1 MTVSSPMNLSLTPL
15 GDHALI
21 VTLADQI
28 DAASSRRV
36 QAAAAWL
43 ANPPLPGV
51 TEIVPA
57 STTLTVFY
65 SPTALVAASTPV
77 ATLADWLATQVRERL
92 AALPESSLHSLP
104 RLVEIPVC
112 YGGEFGPDLEAVA
125 LRVKLSAAEVIARH
139 TATEFFV
146 LQLGFS
152 PGFPYLHG
160 LPAEL
165 SVPRRESPRTAVA
178 PGSVGIANAQS
189 CIYPLAT
196 PGGWQLIGRTPLRL
210 FRPTE
215 QPPALLQPGD
225 RVKFHAITPAE
236 FKRREAAP

>member
-1 MTVSSPMNLSLTPL
+1 MNPSITPL
-15 GDHALI
+15 GDHALS

-51 TEIVPA
+51 AEIVPA
-57 STTLTVFY
+57 ATTVTLFY
-65 SPTALVAASTPV
+65 SPAALVAAGAPM
-77 ATLADWLATQVRERL
+77 ANLADWLATQVRERL
-92 AALPESSLHSLP
+92 AALPEASTHSLP

-125 LRVKLSAAEVIARH
+125 MRVKLSAAEIIARH
-139 TATEFFV
+139 TSVEFFV

-160 LPAEL
+160 LPVEL
-165 SVPRRESPRTAVA
+165 SVPRRESPRKAVA
-178 PGSVGIANAQS
+178 PGSVGIANGQS

-210 FRPTE
+210 FRPAE
-215 QPPALLQPGD
+215 QPPVLLQPGD
-225 RVKFHAITPAE
+225 RVKFHAITPDE
-236 FKRREAAP
+236 FKRREATS